1 MSEYGPEV
9 PVSRFCESLRAWAQV
24 MKENGGTKNGM
35 LSSGLGSGLTPELIF
50 QMITTMTK
58 SNLLYRLIYL
68 GEPLRTEKCP
78 KHDGHWSGCSWG
90 GNPCDCQKVII
101 DGRVVYDTNVT
112 GWLLE
117 GNPPITG
124 QCGSTGRV
132 QADGSPLEYEPYDG
146 YKSGRRAVTSDT
158 DIWVTCKQL
167 SGHKGACDDGHDWN
181 PDAS

>member
-1 MSEYGPEV
+1 M
-9 PVSRFCESLRAWAQV
+9 
-24 MKENGGTKNGM
+24 
-35 LSSGLGSGLTPELIF
+35 IF
-50 QMITTMTK
+50 QIVPTMTK
-58 SNLLYRLIYL
+58 SNLLYRLISISVS
-68 GEPLRTEKCP
+68 RWRAEKCP
-78 KHDGHWSGCSWG
+78 KHDGTSSGCSWG

-117 GNPPITG
+117 TIRPITG

-158 DIWVTCKQL
+158 DIWVTCKQPVDTRAPVTMVTT
-167 SGHKGACDDGHDWN
+167 GIRTHHER
-181 PDAS
+181 P